1 MGYESKLYI
10 VDKSSLEDANGMK
23 YAQVVATFDMCV
35 CPTIN
40 VLQDNPETDCYFYEK
55 NERVLEDRYGK
66 LLTEAT
72 IEEVI
77 NLLETD
83 VNDGENYRRLFPLL
97 SALKTF
103 KEQKDKGIWD
113 DDLVILHYGY

>member
-77 NLLETD
+77 DLLETD
-83 VNDGENYRRLFPLL
+83 INDGENYRRLFPLL